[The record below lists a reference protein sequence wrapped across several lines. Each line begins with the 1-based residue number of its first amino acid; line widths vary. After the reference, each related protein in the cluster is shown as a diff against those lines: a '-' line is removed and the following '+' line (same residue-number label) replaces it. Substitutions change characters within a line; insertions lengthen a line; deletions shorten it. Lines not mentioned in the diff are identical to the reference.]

1 MDVFDVAVVGGAL
14 AGAGT
19 ALALLRQ
26 QPDLRVLVVER
37 EEAFTRRVGESTVE
51 LSTYFLTRTLG
62 LTRHLVQHH
71 IVKQG
76 FRYWFTNE
84 RATDMGRATEM
95 GGRYLTRV
103 ASYQVD
109 RPVLDEEVLRR
120 VREAGG
126 EVWRPAQVREIELN
140 PSGLQMLTI
149 RDARQQ
155 TRRVGARWVVDASG
169 RKAVIARQRGEVR
182 PIQGHPTAAVWARW
196 RHTLDFDGSDLTGRF
211 PQLGERFYGTRHTAT
226 NHIMGEGWWAWVIP
240 LRNGETSVGVTW
252 DQRLFR
258 WPRTP
263 GTSLGQQL
271 RQVLETHP
279 VGRELLRDAE
289 LVEGDEH
296 IRRNLPYVCQTPADD
311 GFVLV
316 GDAAGFIDPFYS
328 MGLDNLT
335 ITATSGVDLILA
347 ERRGPAAGETRAQHA
362 AACEKM
368 RDRHNA
374 MVGTSLPRWFDGVFR
389 DKYVYMGDFELMR
402 IAFLVEISLY
412 YLGLI
417 APPYQRG
424 RSTIKDGMFYSPVSL
439 PFYWFM
445 RWVNRRLTAIALV
458 RRRRGTFGRANADRR
473 MLVPGFAFDLSIPKA
488 NAKALWALL
497 KLEVR
502 EGWRSWRPA
511 RGDDGSVR
519 IDEPADTEPGPAM
532 GSASRG
538 GSAEPAARQHVASA
552 EPAAKPAAEPVAP
565 MA

>member
-1 MDVFDVAVVGGAL
+1 MVVVGGAL
-14 AGAGT
+14 AGGAT
-19 ALALLRQ
+19 ALALLKQ

-37 EEAFTRRVGESTVE
+37 EETFGRRVGESTVE
-51 LSTYFLTRTLG
+51 LSTYFLSRTLG
-62 LTRHLVQHH
+62 LTRHLVERH

-76 FRYWFTNE
+76 FRYWFAND
-84 RATDMGRATEM
+84 RAADMGRSTEM

-109 RPVLDEEVLRR
+109 RPVLDEEVLAR
-120 VREAGG
+120 VRERGG
-126 EVWRPAQVREIELN
+126 AVWRPATVREIRLREGGVQEL
-140 PSGLQMLTI
+140 TV
-149 RDARQQ
+149 RDAAGRD
-155 TRRVGARWVVDASG
+155 REVRGRWVVDASG
-169 RKAVIARQRGEVR
+169 RKAMIARQRGEVR
-182 PIQGHPTAAVWARW
+182 PIEGHPTAAVWARW
-196 RHTLDFDGSDLTGRF
+196 RGTLDFDGDAVTARY

-226 NHIMGEGWWAWVIP
+226 NHIMGDGWWAWVIP
-240 LRNGETSVGVTW
+240 LKNGDTSIGVTW

-258 WPRTP
+258 WPRTA

-271 RQVLETHP
+271 REVLESHP

-289 LVEGDEH
+289 LIEGDEH
-296 IRRNLPYVCQTPADD
+296 IRRNLPYVCQTPAAD

-347 ERRGPAAGETRAQHA
+347 ERRGPMGGESAEAHRAGLM
-362 AACEKM
+362 KM
-368 RDRHNA
+368 LDRHNA
-374 MVGTSLPRWFDGVFR
+374 MVRTSLPRWFDGVFR

-412 YLGLI
+412 YMGLI

-439 PFYWFM
+439 PFFWFM
-445 RWVNRRLTAIALV
+445 RWVNRRLTAMALV
-458 RRRRGTFGRANADRR
+458 RRRRGTFGRHNADRR

-502 EGWRSWRPA
+502 EGWRCWRPA
-511 RGDDGSVR
+511 TGVDGSVK
-519 IDEPADTEPGPAM
+519 IDLPPKGVGGVVAGEGAQEG
-532 GSASRG
+532 G
-538 GSAEPAARQHVASA
+538 GSAEVGVERVARSGRVSSSAVGEAVASA
-552 EPAAKPAAEPVAP
+552 V
-565 MA
+565 